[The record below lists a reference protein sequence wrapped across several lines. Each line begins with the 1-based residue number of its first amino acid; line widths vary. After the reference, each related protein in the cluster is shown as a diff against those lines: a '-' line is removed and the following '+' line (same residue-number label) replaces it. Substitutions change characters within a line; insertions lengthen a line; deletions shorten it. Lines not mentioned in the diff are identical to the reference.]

1 MTSGGSGSGKTN
13 PLFNLIGQ
21 QNDTD
26 NSVLYAK
33 YLSELKYEFLIKK
46 RENAGIKHLND
57 SNAFIE
63 CSNNM
68 DDVYENIDD
77 YNPSRKKKILIVFYD
92 MIADIKTNKTF

>member
-33 YLSELKYEFLIKK
+33 DLSELKYEFLIKK

-63 CSNNM
+63 CSNTM

-77 YNPSRKKKILIVFYD
+77 YNPSRERKILIVFYD